1 MKTKISGKRPVMF
14 YQEGIRFW
22 GAVFGPRIRIFYP
35 NGKTE
40 WCALQSSTGSYE
52 FSDPTC
58 WTYNN
63 NGIAKKP
70 RDMSK
75 ALQMAQDYDKI
86 QGFPKMEFL
95 GEL

>member
-1 MKTKISGKRPVMF
+1 MIVSGKRPVMF
-14 YQEGIRFW
+14 YQEGTRCW
-22 GAVFGPRIRIFYP
+22 GAQCGPRVRIFYP

-40 WCALQSSTGSYE
+40 WCSLTSSTTLYD
-52 FSDPTC
+52 FNDPPC

-63 NGIAKKP
+63 KGNPMKPRGIAKAM
-70 RDMSK
+70 R
-75 ALQMAQDYDKI
+75 MAQEYDAE